1 MTVPPDLPDPSRE
14 LRQLVEAGRFREVL
28 DAQSRW
34 GPEAAGRPEV
44 ELLSATAATRIGEYG
59 LGVTHAEAALDQF
72 RRRADS
78 DGCMRAMNLLG
89 AIAFEQGRLD
99 DAERCFGEALDQARM
114 LENSRMAAHA
124 SNNLASVAHLQS
136 RPDLA
141 LSLYRSALLEYQRLG
156 DRRGTAQ
163 TYHNLGLAFRQRTD
177 WEEAD
182 DSSLQAVRH
191 AEQVGD
197 PSLLALAVIGRAE
210 LQLMRNELVL
220 AEREL
225 TRAEQ
230 LAREAQDEV
239 GQADAGRLRGLLGL
253 RNGEL
258 AGAEAAARGA
268 RAIAERIGSVQM
280 MAECTAVLATAL
292 HRLGREAES
301 APFRTEARTI
311 FTRLGATNL
320 LQEFEQMLM

>member
-1 MTVPPDLPDPSRE
+1 MTAPPDLPDPSRE
-14 LRQLVEAGRFREVL
+14 LRQLVEAGRFREAL

-34 GPEAAGRPEV
+34 GAETTGRPEV
-44 ELLSATAATRIGEYG
+44 ELLSATAATRIGEYS
-59 LGVTHAEAALDQF
+59 LGVTYAESALDQF

-78 DGCMRAMNLLG
+78 DGRMRAMNLLG

-114 LENSRMAAHA
+114 LEDTRMAAHA

-136 RPDLA
+136 RSDLA

-163 TYHNLGLAFRQRTD
+163 TYHNLGLAFRQRED
-177 WEEAD
+177 WDDAD

-191 AEQVGD
+191 AEQVAE
-197 PSLLALAVIGRAE
+197 PSLLALVIMGRAE
-210 LQLMRNELVL
+210 LHLHRDELGL

-225 TRAEQ
+225 TRADQ
-230 LAREAQDEV
+230 LVQEAVDDI
-239 GQADAGRLRGLLGL
+239 GLADAGRLRGLLAL
-253 RNGEL
+253 RRGDSL
-258 AGAEAAARGA
+258 AAERAAREA
-268 RAIAERIGSVQM
+268 RAVAERIGSVQL

-301 APFRTEARTI
+301 APFRTEVRTI

-320 LQEFEQMLM
+320 LQDFERMLM

>member
-1 MTVPPDLPDPSRE
+1 MTAPSDLPDPSRE
-14 LRQLVEAGRFREVL
+14 LRLLVEAGRFREAL

-34 GPEAAGRPEV
+34 APEAAGRPEV
-44 ELLSATAATRIGEYG
+44 ELLTATAATRIGEYS
-59 LGVTHAEAALDQF
+59 LAVTHAEAALDQF

-78 DGCMRAMNLLG
+78 DGRMRAMNLLG

-114 LENSRMAAHA
+114 LEDTRMTAHA

-163 TYHNLGLAFRQRTD
+163 TYHNLGLAFRQRAD
-177 WEEAD
+177 WEDAEA
-182 DSSLQAVRH
+182 SSLQAVRH

-197 PSLLALAVIGRAE
+197 PALLSLAVMGRAE
-210 LQLMRNELVL
+210 VHLLRDELGL

-225 TRAEQ
+225 TRADQ
-230 LAREAQDEV
+230 LLREAADDV
-239 GQADAGRLRGLLGL
+239 GLADFGRLRGLLAL
-253 RNGEL
+253 RQGNP
-258 AGAEAAARGA
+258 AGAEVFAREA
-268 RAIAERIGSVQM
+268 RAVAERIGSVQV

-292 HRLGREAES
+292 HRLGRETES
-301 APFRTEARTI
+301 APFRAEARAI

-320 LQEFEQMLM
+320 LQDLERMLM

>member
-1 MTVPPDLPDPSRE
+1 MTTPSDLPDPSRE
-14 LRQLVEAGRFREVL
+14 LRQLVEAGRFREAL
-28 DAQSRW
+28 DAQARW
-34 GPEAAGRPEV
+34 GPEATGQPEV

-78 DGCMRAMNLLG
+78 DGRMRAMNLLG

-99 DAERCFGEALDQARM
+99 DAERCFGEALDQARV
-114 LENSRMAAHA
+114 LEDTRMAAHA
-124 SNNLASVAHLQS
+124 SNNLASVAHLQN

-163 TYHNLGLAFRQRTD
+163 TYHNLGLAFRQRAD

-182 DSSLQAVRH
+182 ASSLQAVRH
-191 AEQVGD
+191 AEEVGD
-197 PSLLALAVIGRAE
+197 PALLALAVLGRAE
-210 LQLMRNELVL
+210 IDLLRNELGL

-230 LAREAQDEV
+230 LIQEAGDEV
-239 GQADAGRLRGLLGL
+239 GLADSGRLRGLLAL
-253 RNGEL
+253 RQGDP
-258 AGAEAAARGA
+258 AGAERAARAA
-268 RAIAERIGSVQM
+268 RAVAERIGSVQV

-292 HRLGREAES
+292 HRLGRETES
-301 APFRTEARTI
+301 APFRVEARAI
-311 FTRLGATNL
+311 FTRLGATNML
-320 LQEFEQMLM
+320 EDFERMLM

>member
-1 MTVPPDLPDPSRE
+1 MTTPPDLPDPSRE
-14 LRQLVEAGRFREVL
+14 LRQLVEAGCFREAL
-28 DAQSRW
+28 DAHSRW
-34 GPEAAGRPEV
+34 GPETAGRPEV

-59 LGVTHAEAALDQF
+59 LGVTYAEAALDQF

-78 DGCMRAMNLLG
+78 DGRMRVMNLLG

-114 LENSRMAAHA
+114 LEDSRMAAHA

-163 TYHNLGLAFRQRTD
+163 TYHNLGLAFRQRAD
-177 WEEAD
+177 WEDAD
-182 DSSLQAVRH
+182 DSSHQAVRH
-191 AEQVGD
+191 AEQVAE
-197 PSLLALAVIGRAE
+197 PSLLALAIMGRAE
-210 LQLMRNELVL
+210 LHLHRDELGL

-225 TRAEQ
+225 TRAER
-230 LAREAQDEV
+230 LALEAMDDV
-239 GQADAGRLRGLLGL
+239 GLADASRLRGLLAL
-253 RNGEL
+253 RQGNP
-258 AGAEAAARGA
+258 AGAEIAAREA
-268 RAIAERIGSVQM
+268 RAIAERIGSVQL

-292 HRLGREAES
+292 HRQGRESES
-301 APFRTEARTI
+301 APYRAEARAI
-311 FTRLGATNL
+311 FTRLGATNML
-320 LQEFEQMLM
+320 EDFERMLM